1 MSFQS
6 NESTSLYVPKS
17 TCETNTVAECRSVLN
32 GYKDQHA
39 QWSDLI
45 CTRTLAVDMYQALG
59 VC

>member
-1 MSFQS
+1 MNQ
-6 NESTSLYVPKS
+6 LHCVPKS
-17 TCETNTVAECRSVLN
+17 TCETNTVAECRGELN

-45 CTRTLAVDMYQALG
+45 CTQTLAVVMYQALG